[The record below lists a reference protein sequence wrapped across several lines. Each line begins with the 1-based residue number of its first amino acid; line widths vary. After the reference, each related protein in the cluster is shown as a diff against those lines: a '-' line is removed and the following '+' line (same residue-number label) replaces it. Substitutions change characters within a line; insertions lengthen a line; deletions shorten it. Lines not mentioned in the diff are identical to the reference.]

1 MYRLIALR
9 HNERSRAGEV
19 NEEERGSPPLRK
31 QRLSKKRF
39 ALLIGLFLLALFPNS
54 GPPAVA
60 SPRVSGEITAH
71 EVTMSL
77 PAANATL
84 TRQGGGTVN
93 GADAG
98 QTGGETLLYSSPT
111 ISAGQLYDNVG
122 VHWVAARGTED
133 SFYVELRT
141 SADAASWSDWQ
152 LLTADED
159 MANTDTN
166 EWYAAPQVAVD
177 NARYAQYRV
186 WLTDGNPGNLQ
197 RVGLTFMDVNDLNAG
212 PVARFVGD
220 IVGAAK
226 DVARSFTEPT
236 SANAAINATRI
247 LTRTEWAA
255 DEKLMQWVPR
265 YPQRVLKAVVHHT
278 VTGDGGNGQVA
289 AAIRAIYYYHAVTRG
304 WGDIGY
310 SYIVDKYGNVWTGRQ
325 GGDNTEAGH
334 AYGWNKG
341 SIGIAALGTYSV
353 TQPSSAMVASIANII
368 AMKFTQFGVQPY
380 GSDSFVHQEQ
390 ARDGTW
396 VNVTSNPPNVQGH
409 RDCNYI
415 QSQYG
420 GQTACPGNALYA
432 QLTNVRQMAQAA
444 VINGYNQMPFIETAL
459 PKAGYPGANLTVG
472 VTVANRG
479 KTSIPAGTRV
489 SYRLLQGATTVVAQ
503 GATATIAA
511 DIVPGATGGVNVP
524 FTVPAIGNYI
534 VRWDLQTGSTW
545 WNTAYGTPVREQ
557 YFRGADWSVDWVSD
571 NVPISWTAGE
581 TKMINVTLANDGGRV
596 WNSAGAGPVQLGYK
610 WVSNATGN
618 TFPGTTRVSLPADV
632 QPGQTITLQIPVTAP
647 VYPTN
652 YTMSLD
658 LYKQNEFAF
667 ADKGVADNDTNTGVS
682 VDFKAG
688 YTFNATPQFTAGQ
701 TTSVPVTIRNMGN
714 GTFPTTSA
722 FPVNL
727 SYHWTTASGAS
738 VLWDGARTPIG
749 GDLLSGQSVTVNAAV
764 TAPTTGGSFVLKLDL
779 VQEGVAWF
787 SVKGATTG
795 NLSISLAGPQVAS
808 FGANY
813 AILPLTGTASSR
825 TTVPITLGNTSNFN
839 WPAAGANPVT
849 LSYHWINSAGKTVVW
864 DGLRT
869 KLTADVP
876 PGQLTQV
883 QADLAFPS
891 APGTYTLRWDLVQEG
906 VSWFSGK
913 GVRMAEQSVSVQPYV
928 APFFGASLG
937 VDQTPATMNAKATV
951 LVPVKIENMSN
962 FDWGTNVNLSYH
974 WYDAA
979 GNLVAWD
986 GLRTPLAG
994 TPRTH
999 IAAVNAQIAVP
1010 STPGTYR
1017 LRYDIVQEGVAWFS
1031 GQGMQ
1036 TPIKQVSVIVPPL
1049 SALYNAPATVNGQ
1062 VNSMITVPVTITNAG
1077 SMTWQPG
1084 AFNASYHLYVANGPL
1099 FVWDGVRT
1107 ALPAAVAPNETV
1119 TVNLI
1124 VKVPAAVGTYLLR
1137 LDVVQEG
1144 VAWFS
1149 GQGVPMGSATLQ
1161 AQ

>member
-1 MYRLIALR
+1 MRR
-9 HNERSRAGEV
+9 
-19 NEEERGSPPLRK
+19 

-71 EVTMSL
+71 EVTIPL
-77 PAANATL
+77 PALNGTL
-84 TRQGGGTVN
+84 TRQDGGTIN
-93 GADAG
+93 GGDVG
-98 QTGGETLLYSSPT
+98 QTGGDTLLFSSPT
-111 ISAGQLYDNVG
+111 ISAGQLFDRVG
-122 VHWVAARGTED
+122 VHWVAAPGTED
-133 SFYVELRT
+133 TFYVELRT
-141 SADAASWSDWQ
+141 SADGANWNDWQ

-166 EWYAAPQVAVD
+166 EWYAAPQLAVD
-177 NARYAQYRV
+177 NARYAEYRV
-186 WLTDGNPGNLQ
+186 WLTDGNPSDVQ
-197 RVGLTFMDVNDLNAG
+197 RVGITFMDVNDLNAG

-220 IVGAAK
+220 LVGAAK
-226 DVARSFTEPT
+226 DVARSFTEP
-236 SANAAINATRI
+236 SAAAAAVNPTRI
-247 LTRTEWAA
+247 LARSDWAA
-255 DEKLMQWVPR
+255 DEKLMQWIPR
-265 YPQRVLKAVVHHT
+265 YPKKVQKAVVHHT
-278 VTGDGGNGQVA
+278 VTDDGGNGQVA

-334 AYGWNKG
+334 AYGWNQG

-353 TQPSSAMVASIANII
+353 TQPSAAMLASIANII
-368 AMKFTQFGVQPY
+368 AMKFTQFGIQPY
-380 GSDSFVHQEQ
+380 GADPFVHQEQ

-396 VNVTSNPPNVQGH
+396 VNVASNPPNVQGH

-432 QLTNVRQMAQAA
+432 QLTNIRQMAQTA
-444 VINGYNQMPFIETAL
+444 VNNGYNQMPFLETTL
-459 PKAGYPGANLTVG
+459 PKAGYPGASLTVG
-472 VTVANRG
+472 VTVANKG
-479 KTSIPAGTRV
+479 KTNIPAGTRV
-489 SYRLLQGATTVVAQ
+489 SYKVIQGANTVVQQ
-503 GATATIAA
+503 GGAATIGA
-511 DIVPGATGGVNVP
+511 DIGPGAIGAVNVP

-534 VRWDLQTGSTW
+534 VRWDLQTSGGAW
-545 WNTAYGTPVREQ
+545 WNLSYGSPVREQ

-581 TKMINVTLANDGGRV
+581 TRMITVTIANDGGRV
-596 WNSAGAGPVQLGYK
+596 WNAAGTGPVQLGYK

-618 TFPGTTRVSLPADV
+618 TFPGVNRVSLPGDV
-632 QPGQTITLQIPVTAP
+632 QPGQSVTLQIPVTAP

-652 YTMSLD
+652 YTISLD

-667 ADKGVADNDTNTGVS
+667 ADKGVADDDTNTGVS

-688 YTFNATPQFTAGQ
+688 YTFNALPKFSPGQ
-701 TTSVPVTIRNMGN
+701 TASVPVTIRNMGN
-714 GTFPTTSA
+714 GTFPTTNA
-722 FPVNL
+722 YPVQL
-727 SYHWTTASGAS
+727 SYHWSTAGGAN
-738 VLWDGARTPIG
+738 VLWDGARTPLG

-764 TAPTTGGSFVLKLDL
+764 TAPTAGGSYVLKLDL
-779 VQEGVAWF
+779 VQEGVSWF
-787 SVKGATTG
+787 SVKGAATANAPVT
-795 NLSISLAGPQVAS
+795 IDGPALAS

-813 AILPLTGTASSR
+813 AIPPITGTASS
-825 TTVPITLGNTSNFN
+825 TTTAQITLGNTSNFT
-839 WPAAGANPVT
+839 WSAGGANPVT
-849 LSYHWINSAGKTVVW
+849 LSYHWYTTAGKTVVW

-869 KLTADVP
+869 KLPADVP

-883 QADLAFPS
+883 QANLAFPS
-891 APGTYTLRWDLVQEG
+891 AVGTYILRWDLVQEG

-913 GVRMAEQSVSVQPYV
+913 GVRMPEQTVSVQPYV
-928 APFFGASLG
+928 APFYGGSLG
-937 VDQTPATMNAKATV
+937 VDQTPASMSARTTV

-962 FDWGTNVNLSYH
+962 FDWGSNVNLSYH

-979 GNLVAWD
+979 GNLVSWD
-986 GLRTPLAG
+986 GLRTSLAG
-994 TPRTH
+994 TAQTQ

-1010 STPGTYR
+1010 ATPGTYK

-1036 TPIKQVSVIVPPL
+1036 TPVLVVSVVVPPL
-1049 SALYNAPATVNGQ
+1049 SAAYSAPATVNGS
-1062 VNSMITVPVTITNAG
+1062 VNSMVTVPVTITNAG
-1077 SMTWQPG
+1077 SATWQPG
-1084 AFNASYHLYVANGPL
+1084 AFNASYHLYVPSGAV

-1107 ALPAAVAPNETV
+1107 ALPAAVAPGQTV
-1119 TVNLI
+1119 TLGLI
-1124 VKVPAAVGTYLLR
+1124 VKMPAGTGTYLLR
-1137 LDVVQEG
+1137 FDVVQEG

-1149 GQGVPMGSATLQ
+1149 GQGVPMGSATLEVQ
-1161 AQ
+1161 